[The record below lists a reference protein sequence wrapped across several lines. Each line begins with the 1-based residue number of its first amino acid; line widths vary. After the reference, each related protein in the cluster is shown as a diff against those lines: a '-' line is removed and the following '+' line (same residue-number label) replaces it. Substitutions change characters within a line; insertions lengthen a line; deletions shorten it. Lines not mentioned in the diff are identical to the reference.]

1 MKKKILC
8 ALLTLCALLIGC
20 GNDIEQR
27 SLENGIVE
35 TENTEIGWNQD
46 EEDDLSEDF
55 SESEDGLIDFKLVDG
70 NLYDKVKRNFEYE
83 GYDSISLYRSSDDYF
98 FADANGGWGIIPE
111 YSDDYNNDGEK
122 DIIYIS
128 EDDPVSVYYRYK
140 DDMKAT
146 VHSIGLLTLHNFF
159 YTYDYEEMYCYIVQ
173 KDDNF
178 YVVRETQREYCCR

>member
-98 FADANGGWGIIPE
+98 LQMQMV
-111 YSDDYNNDGEK
+111 DGELFRNILM
-122 DIIYIS
+122 IIIMMEKKISYI
-128 EDDPVSVYYRYK
+128 Y
-140 DDMKAT
+140 
-146 VHSIGLLTLHNFF
+146 
-159 YTYDYEEMYCYIVQ
+159 Q
-173 KDDNF
+173 KTT
-178 YVVRETQREYCCR
+178 R